1 MMQRAQRRLVELE
14 AAAQQ
19 ATNQEEVQQIL
30 AEEAVIRAV
39 AEPAQV
45 DRLAGRLMHVAI
57 NPDKLRSF
65 LALLEDRKAGSLS
78 YVEAMLDRWEG

>member
-1 MMQRAQRRLVELE
+1 MVELE

-19 ATNQEEVQQIL
+19 ATSPAEVQQIL

-39 AEPAQV
+39 TEPAQV

-57 NPDKLRSF
+57 NPDKLRS
-65 LALLEDRKAGSLS
+65 LLTLLEERKAGSLS
-78 YVEAMLDRWEG
+78 FVEAILDRWEG

>member
-19 ATNQEEVQQIL
+19 ATNPDEKKQIL

-39 AEPAQV
+39 TEPAQV

-65 LALLEDRKAGSLS
+65 LTVLEDRKSGSLS